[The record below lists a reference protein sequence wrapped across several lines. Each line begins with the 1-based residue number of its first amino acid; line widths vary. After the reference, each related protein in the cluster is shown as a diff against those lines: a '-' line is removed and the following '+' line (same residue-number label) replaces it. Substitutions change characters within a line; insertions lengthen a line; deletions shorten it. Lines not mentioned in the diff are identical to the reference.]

1 MMGWMSRDLLIIGS
15 LTPALRRV
23 MPMLDRSE
31 FRTHHAARGDEAMHL
46 VRSQCFDLIVARF
59 PLAGAGLAELVRAVR
74 EDGSPCRSAGF
85 LLLAE
90 PEHVADVGTF
100 LGRGIGRIVG
110 LDAPSERLVDAVADL
125 LAVAPRRGVR
135 AIVEVRLHVEQGGSQ
150 LLALT
155 HNISENG
162 LLLVGARDI
171 PIGARLSFELSLSGL
186 SSAIRG
192 EAEVVRHT
200 DPAREKVDGVGARI
214 ISFAD
219 DGHERMRAYLRGQR
233 EK

>member
-1 MMGWMSRDLLIIGS
+1 MSRDLLIIGS
-15 LTPALRRV
+15 LTPALQRV
-23 MPMLDRSE
+23 MPMLDRSD
-31 FRTHHAARGDEAMHL
+31 FRIHFAARGDEAMQL
-46 VRSQCFDLIVARF
+46 VRSQRFDLILARF
-59 PLAGAGLAELVRAVR
+59 PLVGAGLAELVRAVR
-74 EDGSPCRSAGF
+74 AEGSPSRGAGF

-90 PEHVADVGTF
+90 PEHVADVGMF

-125 LAVAPRRGVR
+125 LAVAPRRALR
-135 AIVEVRLHVEQGGSQ
+135 AIVEVRLHAEHGGGQ

-162 LLLVGARDI
+162 LLLVGVHDL
-171 PIGARLSFELSLSGL
+171 PLGARLSFELSLPGT
-186 SSAIRG
+186 SSPIRG

-200 DPAREKVDGVGARI
+200 DPTREKVDGVATRVL
-214 ISFAD
+214 SFAG
-219 DGHERMRAYLRGQR
+219 DGHERLQAYLAHRR